1 MNKYQF
7 SIGNLLIGNTAPISI
22 QSMSDIKTERI
33 DQNVALTN
41 DLTKRGLEMMRF
53 SVLDEK
59 DALALKEI
67 KRRVTVPIVSD
78 IHFSPKLAFLS
89 LESGVDKI
97 RINPGNF
104 PSLPLLRNLI
114 QECKQ
119 RNVAIRIGINAGS
132 LNAYRGKTENPVDD
146 MLLSLSDTLKVFE
159 EENFT
164 HLVLSLKTSDP
175 KTIEELYSKAYE
187 RYPYP
192 LHIGLT
198 ESGLSLN
205 GSIRSTYALTNLLR
219 KGIGDT
225 IRISLADKRVEEIR
239 ACKELLKL
247 TGRRKNVPT
256 LIVCPSC
263 GRTLIDLKEVANL
276 VQDKL
281 DYVNKDIKVAVMGCP
296 VNGIGEAKDA
306 DYGIAGSGKK
316 DVYLYFEKGKE
327 VGLFEKDE
335 AVRRLFDSI
344 DDKSPEN

>member
-1 MNKYQF
+1 MDKYQF
-7 SIGNLLIGNTAPISI
+7 TIGNLPIGKDVPISI
-22 QSMSDIKTERI
+22 QSMSDIKTEHI
-33 DQNVALTN
+33 EENIALTN
-41 DLTKRGLEMMRF
+41 ELSLCGLQMMRF

-67 KRRVTVPIVSD
+67 KRQVDVPIVSD
-78 IHFSPKLAFLS
+78 IHFLPKLAFLS

-104 PSLPLLRNLI
+104 PSLSLLRELI
-114 QECKQ
+114 HQCKK
-119 RNVAIRIGINAGS
+119 RNVAIRIGVNAGS
-132 LNAYRGKTENPVDD
+132 LNAYRGKTNSPVDD
-146 MLLSLSDTLKVFE
+146 MLLSLSDSLKVFK

-175 KTIEELYSKAYE
+175 DEIKELYTKAYDL
-187 RYPYP
+187 YPYP

-205 GSIRSTYALTNLLR
+205 GAIRTTYALTDLLK

-225 IRISLADKRVEEIR
+225 IRISLADSRKQEIR

-247 TGRRKNVPT
+247 TGRRKDVPT

-263 GRTLIDLKEVANL
+263 GRTLIDLKEVANR

-281 DYVNKDIKVAVMGCP
+281 DYVNKDVKVAVMGCP

-306 DYGIAGSGKK
+306 DFGIAGSGKK
-316 DVYLYFEKGKE
+316 DVYLYFENGKE
-327 VGLFEKDE
+327 IGLYEKEEAIRLLFE
-335 AVRRLFDSI
+335 SI
-344 DDKSPEN
+344 DKKERP